1 MRERKQ
7 PKTEDT
13 LETLMRD
20 FLFEAASK
28 DAETFAVVGNDE
40 MIRYNQIREEP
51 RKVIAEKEKK

>member
-1 MRERKQ
+1 
-7 PKTEDT
+7 
-13 LETLMRD
+13 MRD

-40 MIRYNQIREEP
+40 MIRYNQIREEL